1 MWCPCSDRKAS
12 RESIR
17 QVEKEVKKK
26 YVVIEKEIKKEY
38 GAVKKQSSLRGQT
51 EQQEQQP
58 TSALLP
64 RMSILHRK
72 TMAGWE
78 APPLG
83 GGKEARVEEA
93 SAAS

>member
-1 MWCPCSDRKAS
+1 MCGEKEELKWM
-12 RESIR
+12 
-17 QVEKEVKKK
+17 EKEVKKK

-58 TSALLP
+58 TSVLLP